1 MSDSYEIDKVDRDI
15 LNHLLEDSRRPFQEI
30 AKDLIVSGGTIHV
43 RVNKMK
49 DAGVLKGS
57 RAIVDF
63 NKLGLE
69 VVAFVGVNLVSAGVY
84 PIALE
89 KLKKFSQ
96 ITEVHYTTGTYSMF
110 VKIVAR
116 STRELHTFL
125 IEKLQSI
132 PEIQSTETLIS
143 LDNPV
148 LRDPEVP
155 EPTKE

>member
-1 MSDSYEIDKVDRDI
+1 MYEFDKVDRDI
-15 LNHLLEDSRRPFQEI
+15 LNKLLEDSRRPFQDI
-30 AKDLIVSGGTIHV
+30 ARELVVSGGTIHV

-49 DAGVLKGS
+49 EAGILKGS

-110 VKIVAR
+110 VKVVAE
-116 STRELHTFL
+116 STRELHLFL

-143 LDNPV
+143 LDNPL
-148 LRDPEVP
+148 LRDPEIP
-155 EPTKE
+155 EPKE